1 MSRKKEYKHSLIKAE
16 KQAKKLTNFKPE
28 LYADTVPE
36 FSPELHA
43 EVEPLKQH
51 NVDVSVTET
60 TIVEFP

>member
-1 MSRKKEYKHSLIKAE
+1 MIKAE

-36 FSPELHA
+36 FNPELHA

>member
-16 KQAKKLTNFKPE
+16 KQAKKLTKFKPE
-28 LYADTVPE
+28 LYADVTPE
-36 FSPELHA
+36 FNPELHA

-51 NVDVSVTET
+51 NVDVTVTET